1 MADNE
6 VRSSAPSVVMH
17 GEAEVSGTCF
27 TRTTHFGCRFV
38 TSLRIEE
45 SFDTSLGGFGKGVV
59 LEFKLGHLRI
69 GRKPSIQL
77 LEIATHHLLQSI
89 GTDLVVR
96 HLIPIGDNEGYQR
109 ILPLHDQ

>member
-1 MADNE
+1 MAVTVPPRRSRTAKANSNAPKSSGFGMADNE

-17 GEAEVSGTCF
+17 VEAEVSGICF

-77 LEIATHHLLQSI
+77 LEIM
-89 GTDLVVR
+89 
-96 HLIPIGDNEGYQR
+96 
-109 ILPLHDQ
+109 LHDLL